1 MTLQRQWWQIPSPLP
16 TLILVNLTAHLALS
30 GGRLSG
36 SLFTLRSGA
45 GEVWTGVFMGL
56 FAVVPLCSSLHVGRW
71 IDRVG
76 AARVLRRG
84 TLLVLAGA
92 WLPVLKLSI
101 PTLFMMA
108 LLLGIGYNLVSMAGL
123 HTAATLGDTGSSR
136 QRLANYGWLGLGFS
150 SSATLGPSIAGVL
163 IDRHGFHVALFCM
176 ACCTL
181 VAVALV
187 FTRLGQPLPTVARR
201 AYAGDPTTISA
212 PTGWFD
218 LMRLPSLRRLL
229 LVAVTVSSSW
239 DLFVVMLPVVGT
251 RLGFS
256 ASIIG
261 SISSAFALGV
271 FFSRALTPWLGARFA
286 EWHTVRASLS
296 GIVIL
301 FLLLPWAHTPAPF
314 IALAFLLGASIGL
327 SQPNILS
334 LLHAATPDTRTGE
347 ALGLRYFIGNCS
359 SVLMPFAFG
368 LTVGVVGVL
377 PILWSSAAISMA
389 GLVGANRAARQ
400 PEQ

>member
-1 MTLQRQWWQIPSPLP
+1 
-16 TLILVNLTAHLALS
+16 
-30 GGRLSG
+30 
-36 SLFTLRSGA
+36 
-45 GEVWTGVFMGL
+45 
-56 FAVVPLCSSLHVGRW
+56 VGRW

-123 HTAATLGDTGSSR
+123 HTAATLGDSGSSR

-187 FTRLGQPLPTVARR
+187 FTRLGQPLPTLARR
-201 AYAGDPTTISA
+201 AHAGDPTTISA

-314 IALAFLLGASIGL
+314 IAISFLLGASIGL